1 MTETQKSEFIG
12 KEVAELLFLKPNNK
26 GEIKTEFG
34 TKTFL
39 GLGRT
44 IERIIE
50 SSNGTF

>member
-1 MTETQKSEFIG
+1 MTDLQKSEFIG
-12 KEVAELLFLKPNNK
+12 KEVAELLFIKPDKK

-34 TKTFL
+34 TKTLL

-50 SSNGTF
+50 SANGTF